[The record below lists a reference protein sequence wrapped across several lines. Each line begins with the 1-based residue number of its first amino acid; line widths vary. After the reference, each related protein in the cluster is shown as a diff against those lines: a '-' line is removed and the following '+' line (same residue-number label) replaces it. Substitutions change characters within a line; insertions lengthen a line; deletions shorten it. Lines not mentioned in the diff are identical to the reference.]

1 MTLHDCNCMYFPWLH
16 FKRYIHTKNYMKLF
30 NFVSVKKGKGPKMN
44 LSVVVPKI
52 NNFFVPGKAKSA
64 KQTSLHGL

>member
-1 MTLHDCNCMYFPWLH
+1 
-16 FKRYIHTKNYMKLF
+16 MKLF

>member
-1 MTLHDCNCMYFPWLH
+1 MTLQLH
-16 FKRYIHTKNYMKLF
+16 VFSMVTFQAIHLFKNLCETDHI